1 MPAPRHPALA
11 FALLVI
17 GATLLAV
24 ALVDLTA
31 HELLLRELFDHE
43 RRLHPH
49 IVAQGAQPW
58 QPIYWLELAD
68 ENPAGPALLGCAGLA
83 LTAVIAAILRKSRRL
98 LALAIAAATALPVL
112 AAAHI
117 ASAHASLAALLF
129 THESG
134 TRMRWLWPHYDSAL
148 HPWEPAL
155 TAALAAIL
163 ATLLLPCI
171 VFAALRLTRPRRTV
185 LALAMPATLAAGA
198 LALLFIEYPYSPL
211 HPRFES
217 WVDHVAWT
225 RYALLTAALLLL
237 ATMSSH
243 RRPAARLLPAAALF
257 IVGLAAV
264 AATTPH
270 RRAIDTLYPL
280 RDPGAATH
288 KFHWLPAPWTF
299 DPPRTDACVWPDHEL
314 HSAAIRREHD
324 TLVLDLD
331 GLRRPLLGPATTAAL
346 RDHDPDEWSLSHPDK
361 PRDLL
366 LLVDR
371 RVPAAALVPFITTL
385 PEQIDRVLLA
395 GAFTQTVLTA
405 DGPVETWTF
414 CRFANLRRHTF
425 TAADLPA
432 DLTWGELI
440 DDPRQR
446 WLQRH
451 RPASP

>member
-1 MPAPRHPALA
+1 MPAPRRPALA
-11 FALLVI
+11 FGLLVV

-24 ALVDLTA
+24 ALVDWTA
-31 HELLLRELFDHE
+31 HELVLRELLDHE

-49 IVAQGAQPW
+49 ILAQGAFPW
-58 QPIYWLELAD
+58 ELSYWLEIAD
-68 ENPAGPALLGCAGLA
+68 ENPAGPALLTCAGLA
-83 LTAVIAAILRKSRRL
+83 LTAVIAAIHRKSRPL
-98 LALAIAAATALPVL
+98 LALAIAATAALPVV

-117 ASAHASLAALLF
+117 ASAHASLAAALF

-134 TRMRWLWPHYDSAL
+134 TRMRWLWPHYADHL
-148 HPWEPAL
+148 HPWEPSL

-171 VFAALRLTRPRRTV
+171 ALAALRVTRSRSTV
-185 LALAMPATLAAGA
+185 LALALPATLATGA
-198 LALLFIEYPYSPL
+198 LALLFIEYPYSSF
-211 HPRFES
+211 HPSFES

-225 RYALLTAALLLL
+225 RYTLLAAALLLL
-237 ATMSSH
+237 ATGRPD
-243 RRPAARLLPAAALF
+243 RRTARLLPAAALL
-257 IVGLAAV
+257 IVGLTAV
-264 AATTPH
+264 AATTSH

-288 KFHWLPAPWTF
+288 KFHWLPAPWSF

-314 HSAAIRREHD
+314 HSAAIQLEHD
-324 TLVLDLD
+324 ALVLDLD
-331 GLRRPLLGPATTAAL
+331 GVRRPLLGPATTAAL
-346 RDHDPDEWSLSHPDK
+346 RDQEWPRVHSDK

-371 RVPAAALVPFITTL
+371 RVSAAALVPFITAL
-385 PEQIDRVLLA
+385 PAEVDRVLLA
-395 GAFTQTVLTA
+395 GAFTQNVLSA
-405 DGPVETWTF
+405 DGLVETWTF

-432 DLTWGELI
+432 GLTWGELV
-440 DDPRQR
+440 DDPEQR

-451 RPASP
+451 RPAPATR